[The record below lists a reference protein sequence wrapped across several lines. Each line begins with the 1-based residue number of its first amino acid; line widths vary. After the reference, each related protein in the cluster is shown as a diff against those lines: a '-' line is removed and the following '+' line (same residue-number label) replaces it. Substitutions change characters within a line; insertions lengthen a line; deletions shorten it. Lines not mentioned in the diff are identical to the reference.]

1 MGTNTPSCAD
11 LLSQV
16 QLCRAKLC
24 LSSLINSQLGM
35 NKNVFEEKPSQIK
48 KWLSLIQIGLELGF
62 YKFWHGF
69 EALPNGFSVFACLR
83 FMIPCPCGSGSF
95 SLKEVKIPSRFYVF
109 TIKESRRL
117 TVKTIIK
124 CWHEKLTSICQTDS
138 LCTQI
143 HVVLYL
149 CVIQKNKCIWKREK
163 LVTNSSLRD
172 STRLSPRV
180 LCGSCYAT
188 DNITMAWQLSYNSL
202 ALTISITG

>member
-1 MGTNTPSCAD
+1 MTQFNPD
-11 LLSQV
+11 WI
-16 QLCRAKLC
+16 QLKNDKVWKYQ
-24 LSSLINSQLGM
+24 SL
-35 NKNVFEEKPSQIK
+35 KNVKVWSRTWF
-48 KWLSLIQIGLELGF
+48 L
-62 YKFWHGF
+62 FWHGF
-69 EALPNGFSVFACLR
+69 EAFPNGFSVFACLR

-95 SLKEVKIPSRFYVF
+95 SLKEVKIPSSFYVF

-117 TVKTIIK
+117 TVKTITK

-143 HVVLYL
+143 PVVLYP
-149 CVIQKNKCIWKREK
+149 CVIHENKYIWKREE

-188 DNITMAWQLSYNSL
+188 DNITMAWQLSYNSCL
-202 ALTISITG
+202 